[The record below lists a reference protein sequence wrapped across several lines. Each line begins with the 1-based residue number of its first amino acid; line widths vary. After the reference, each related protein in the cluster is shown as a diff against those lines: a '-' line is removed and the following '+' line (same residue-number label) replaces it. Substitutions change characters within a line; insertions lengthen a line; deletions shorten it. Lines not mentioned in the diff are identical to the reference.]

1 MIVLFSIP
9 ETCAII
15 HNISFRK
22 KETKEGVF
30 MSKITLHT
38 DSPVTTTC
46 VPNSFIDHYMS
57 HARGE
62 YVKIYLYLLR
72 CISGN
77 RSELSISKMADKFE
91 HTEKDIKRALK
102 YWEKMN
108 LLRLEY
114 DKEGEL
120 SSINFLDY
128 QVCEDTVYETANP
141 KEDAAAADPAP
152 PSDVTPP
159 SASDRKTYSVDEID
173 QFRSKEEVKTLFFV
187 AEKYMCHPLTATDVQ
202 TILYWY
208 DTLGFSSEL
217 IEYLI
222 EYCVEKGHSNT
233 RYMDKVALSW
243 ADMNIRTAQQA
254 KQASSVH
261 NQAYYAVVKSL
272 GINNRSLVPYEMD
285 FIEKWMKEYGFSL
298 DIITEA
304 CKRTIQAIHQP
315 SFEYADTILHSWKDN
330 KIHHL
335 EDIAVLDAAY
345 KKTKKHPAAPK
356 SAGSKFNN
364 FSQRNYNYDQLE
376 RQLLNR
382 SIQ

>member
-1 MIVLFSIP
+1 
-9 ETCAII
+9 
-15 HNISFRK
+15 
-22 KETKEGVF
+22 

-38 DSPVTTTC
+38 DSAITTTC
-46 VPNSFIDHYMS
+46 VPNVFIDHYMTQAS
-57 HARGE
+57 GE

-77 RSELSISKMADKFE
+77 KSELSISKMADKFE

-108 LLRLEY
+108 LLHLEY

-120 SSINFLDY
+120 SSINFLDS
-128 QVCEDTVYETANP
+128 QVCEKTVCEASKPKTNRTPANVSNP
-141 KEDAAAADPAP
+141 PAGERKEY
-152 PSDVTPP
+152 
-159 SASDRKTYSVDEID
+159 SANEVD
-173 QFRSKEEVKTLFFV
+173 QFRSKEEVRTLLFV
-187 AEKYMCHPLTATDVQ
+187 AEKYMCHPLTTTDVQ

-243 ADMNIRTAQQA
+243 ADMNIKTAQQA
-254 KQASSVH
+254 KQVSSVH
-261 NQAYYAVVKSL
+261 NQAYYAVIKSL

-315 SFEYADTILHSWKDN
+315 SFEYTDTILHSWKDN

-335 EDIAVLDAAY
+335 EDIAILDASY
-345 KKTKKHPAAPK
+345 KNTKKHPATPK
-356 SAGSKFNN
+356 STNSKFNN

>member
-1 MIVLFSIP
+1 
-9 ETCAII
+9 
-15 HNISFRK
+15 
-22 KETKEGVF
+22 

-38 DSPVTTTC
+38 DSAITTTC
-46 VPNSFIDHYMS
+46 VPNVFIDHYMTQAS
-57 HARGE
+57 GE

-77 RSELSISKMADKFE
+77 KSELSISKMADKFE

-108 LLRLEY
+108 LLHLEY
-114 DKEGEL
+114 DGEGEL
-120 SSINFLDY
+120 SSINFLDS
-128 QVCEDTVYETANP
+128 QVCEETVYETPEP
-141 KEDAAAADPAP
+141 KADSGSTKVAP
-152 PSDVTPP
+152 PP
-159 SASDRKTYSVDEID
+159 SKERKEYSANEVD
-173 QFRSKEEVKTLFFV
+173 QFRGKQDVQTLFHV
-187 AEKYMCHPLTATDVQ
+187 AEKYMCRPLTPTDVQ

-208 DTLGFSSEL
+208 DTLGFSSDL
-217 IEYLI
+217 IDYLI
-222 EYCVEKGHSNT
+222 ESCVEKGHSNT

-243 ADMNIRTAQQA
+243 ADMNIKTAQQA
-254 KQASSVH
+254 KQVSSVH
-261 NQAYYAVVKSL
+261 NQAYYAVIKSL

-315 SFEYADTILHSWKDN
+315 SFEYTDTILHSWKDN

-335 EDIAVLDAAY
+335 EDIAILDASY

-356 SAGSKFNN
+356 STNSKFNN